1 MPTRI
6 TENIANKYF
15 SVLDKGGSKKYKV
28 TSIIPEIIIILK
40 IVPRP
45 GFCLRNI
52 HKKSTLTLTRNV
64 AAPIDNLEFF
74 DIPSA
79 STDQG
84 EFPVVDNINNPSP
97 KPNII
102 KPKIKKNEVE
112 NFGLKLKLLS
122 ELQYTLGIFLI
133 DKNIL
138 YC

>member
-1 MPTRI
+1 MPTSI
-6 TENIANKYF
+6 TESIANKYF

-40 IVPRP
+40 IVPKP

-52 HKKSTLTLTRNV
+52 HKKRTLTLTRNV

-84 EFPVVDNINNPSP
+84 EFPVVDSINNPSP

>member
-1 MPTRI
+1 M
-6 TENIANKYF
+6 
-15 SVLDKGGSKKYKV
+15 LDAGGSKKYKV

-79 STDQG
+79 RTDQG

-138 YC
+138 YCYL

>member
-1 MPTRI
+1 M
-6 TENIANKYF
+6 
-15 SVLDKGGSKKYKV
+15 LDEGGSKKYSV

-40 IVPRP
+40 IVPSP
-45 GFCLRNI
+45 SFCLRNI
-52 HKKSTLTLTRNV
+52 HKKSTPTLTRNV

-84 EFPVVDNINNPSP
+84 ELPVVDNINNPSP
-97 KPNII
+97 KPKII
-102 KPKIKKNEVE
+102 KPKNKKNKVE
-112 NFGLKLKLLS
+112 NFGLMLKLLS
-122 ELQYTLGIFLI
+122 ELQNTLGIFFI